1 MSRAAIEEL
10 TRISGLWER
19 ERRAARERHEAEWAR
34 TTPAERVGRGL
45 ALADLLIDEA
55 EPAPGGRTRLWLA
68 ARGPDGR
75 AVELD
80 RYRVKLGAGDPVRL
94 CWREPTEE
102 DAVRGVVARFRRG
115 LVGVVIE
122 GDPSDRLWSGG
133 FRLERDA
140 PETTFTRGASALRA
154 WRDAVE
160 RSDLGELREVLYG
173 QAPITRTAPRAL
185 ALHDGALEDA
195 QREAVAHA
203 LSCRPVALIH
213 GPPGTG
219 KTRTLVEV
227 IRAEVGGGARVLVTA
242 ASNTAVDNLA
252 ERLIACDL
260 AVVRLGHPA
269 RVLPSVEDH
278 TLDALVDASEAARLA
293 KRWVVEA
300 HQIRRKVDARAARG
314 GLPWSERRALLGEA
328 GRLLG
333 DARHHLRRAQEAIL
347 ARHDVVCATVSGAR
361 SRALE
366 GLDFDVVVLDEA
378 TQAPDPMALI
388 ALGRA
393 PRAIL
398 AGDPRQLPPTVIDP
412 TAEREGLGRTVF
424 ERVADRLGADAV
436 RMLDVQHR
444 MHEDLMRFPSDA
456 MYDGRLVAAAAVR
469 RHRVEDLP
477 GVVGDPLRDGPLVF
491 VDTAGKGFGEVRR
504 GDDPSTENPEQ
515 AERVAR
521 EVVRVISRGVDPAS
535 IAVITP
541 YDAQVRQLRDRLARQ
556 LGAGLEIGSIDGFQG
571 REKEVVVLDLVR
583 SNDAGDIGFL
593 ADVRRMNVALTRAR
607 RLLIVVGD
615 SATLGSHPFYA
626 GFLRAVEACGGWIS
640 AWTDDAAPIDG
651 GDGGH
656 L

>member
-1 MSRAAIEEL
+1 MSRAAIAEL
-10 TRISGLWER
+10 ARVAELWER
-19 ERRAARERHEAEWAR
+19 ERRAARERHEGEWAR
-34 TTPAERVGRGL
+34 TTFAARVARGL
-45 ALADLLIDEA
+45 ALAELLVDEA

-68 ARGPDGR
+68 ARGADGR
-75 AVELD
+75 VVALD
-80 RYRVKLGAGDPVRL
+80 RHRVKLGTGAPVRL
-94 CWREPTEE
+94 CWREPTDE

-173 QAPITRTAPRAL
+173 RAPVTQAPGPAL
-185 ALHDGALEDA
+185 AFHDDALEDA
-195 QREAVAHA
+195 QRAAVVHA
-203 LSCRPVALIH
+203 RTCRPVALIH

-219 KTRTLVEV
+219 KTRTLVEI
-227 IRAEVGGGARVLVTA
+227 IRGEAAAGARVLVTA

-252 ERLIACDL
+252 ERLIASGL
-260 AVVRLGHPA
+260 PVVRLGHPA

-278 TLDALVDASEAARLA
+278 TLDALVDGSEAARLA

-347 ARHDVVCATVSGAR
+347 ARHAVVCATVSGAG

-366 GLDFDVVVLDEA
+366 GLDFDLVVLDEA
-378 TQAPDPMALI
+378 TQAPDPLALI
-388 ALGRA
+388 ALARA

-412 TAEREGLGRTVF
+412 AAEREGLGRTVF

-444 MHEDLMRFPSDA
+444 MHEELMRFPSEA

-469 RHRVEDLP
+469 GHRVEDLP
-477 GVVGDPLRDGPLVF
+477 GVASDPLRAGPLIF
-491 VDTAGKGFGEVRR
+491 VDTAGKGFGEEQR

-515 AERVAR
+515 ADRVAR
-521 EVVRVISRGVDPAS
+521 EVTRVVSRGVDPAAV
-535 IAVITP
+535 AVITP
-541 YDAQVRQLRDRLARQ
+541 YDAQVRQLRDRLAA
-556 LGAGLEIGSIDGFQG
+556 LLVAGLEVGSIDGFQG

-615 SATLGSHPFYA
+615 SATLGGHPFYA
-626 GFLRAVEACGGWIS
+626 AFLRAVEACGGWIS
-640 AWTDDAAPIDG
+640 AWADDAPSLEG
-651 GDGGH
+651 
-656 L
+656 